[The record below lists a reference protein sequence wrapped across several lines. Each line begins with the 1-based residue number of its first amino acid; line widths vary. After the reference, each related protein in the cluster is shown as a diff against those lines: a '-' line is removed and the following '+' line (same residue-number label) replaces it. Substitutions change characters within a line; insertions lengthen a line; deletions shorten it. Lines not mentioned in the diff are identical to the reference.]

1 MDLHIAIQ
9 EYCRVLVSRLKVIQF
24 QNVTDLIQD
33 LISILELIDIYEE
46 EVDLVLIF
54 TADN

>member
-1 MDLHIAIQ
+1 MDLHITIQ

-33 LISILELIDIYEE
+33 LISILELIDVYEE

>member
-9 EYCRVLVSRLKVIQF
+9 EYCRVLVSRLKVIQL
-24 QNVTDLIQD
+24 QNITDLIQD
-33 LISILELIDIYEE
+33 LISILELIDVYEE

>member
-1 MDLHIAIQ
+1 MDLHITIQ

-33 LISILELIDIYEE
+33 LIAILELIDIYEE